1 MEERAKV
8 GKEERVKKVNIC
20 YDEEGD
26 ILEILF
32 GEPQEEISEELDDDV
47 VLHRNF
53 EGEIVGL
60 TILNFK
66 KKVQTGNKTLN
77 AK

>member
-1 MEERAKV
+1 MEERAKG
-8 GKEERVKKVNIC
+8 GKKERVKKVNIC

-47 VLHRNF
+47 VLHKNF

-66 KKVQTGNKTLN
+66 KRFKQATKL
-77 AK
+77 

>member
-1 MEERAKV
+1 MEERAKG

-53 EGEIVGL
+53 EGKIVGL

-66 KKVQTGNKTLN
+66 KRFKQTTKL
-77 AK
+77 

>member
-1 MEERAKV
+1 MEERAKG

-66 KKVQTGNKTLN
+66 KRFKQTTKL
-77 AK
+77 

>member
-1 MEERAKV
+1 MEERAKG

-26 ILEILF
+26 ILEISF

-53 EGEIVGL
+53 EG
-60 TILNFK
+60 
-66 KKVQTGNKTLN
+66 GNCRSHN
-77 AK
+77 SEF

>member
-1 MEERAKV
+1 VEERAKG
-8 GKEERVKKVNIC
+8 GKEERMKKVNIC

-32 GEPQEEISEELDDDV
+32 GEPQEEISEELDDV
-47 VLHRNF
+47 VLHKNF

-66 KKVQTGNKTLN
+66 KRFKQTTKL
-77 AK
+77 

>member
-1 MEERAKV
+1 MEERAKG
-8 GKEERVKKVNIC
+8 GKEGHVKKVNIC

-47 VLHRNF
+47 VLHKNF

-66 KKVQTGNKTLN
+66 KRFKQTTKL
-77 AK
+77 

>member
-1 MEERAKV
+1 VEERAKG

-47 VLHRNF
+47 VLHKNF

-66 KKVQTGNKTLN
+66 IKKRFKQATKL
-77 AK
+77 

>member
-1 MEERAKV
+1 MEERAKG
-8 GKEERVKKVNIC
+8 GKEERMKKVNIC

-47 VLHRNF
+47 VLHKNF

-66 KKVQTGNKTLN
+66 KRFKQTTKL
-77 AK
+77 

>member
-1 MEERAKV
+1 MEERAKG

-47 VLHRNF
+47 VLHKNF

-60 TILNFK
+60 TVLNFK
-66 KKVQTGNKTLN
+66 KRFKQATKL
-77 AK
+77 

>member
-1 MEERAKV
+1 VEERAKG

-66 KKVQTGNKTLN
+66 KRFKQTTKL
-77 AK
+77 

>member
-1 MEERAKV
+1 MEERAKG

-26 ILEILF
+26 ILGILF

-47 VLHRNF
+47 VLHKNF

-66 KKVQTGNKTLN
+66 KRFKQTTKR
-77 AK
+77 

>member
-1 MEERAKV
+1 
-8 GKEERVKKVNIC
+8 VNIC

-66 KKVQTGNKTLN
+66 KRFKQATKL
-77 AK
+77 

>member
-1 MEERAKV
+1 VEERAKD

-47 VLHRNF
+47 VLHKNF

-66 KKVQTGNKTLN
+66 KRFKQTTKL
-77 AK
+77 

>member
-1 MEERAKV
+1 MEERAKG

-47 VLHRNF
+47 VLHKNF

-66 KKVQTGNKTLN
+66 KRFK
-77 AK
+77 

>member
-1 MEERAKV
+1 MEERAKG

-20 YDEEGD
+20 YDEAGD

-32 GEPQEEISEELDDDV
+32 GKPQEEISEELDDDV

-66 KKVQTGNKTLN
+66 KRFKQTTKL
-77 AK
+77 

>member
-8 GKEERVKKVNIC
+8 GKEEHVKKVNIC

-47 VLHRNF
+47 VLHKNF

-66 KKVQTGNKTLN
+66 KRFKQITKL
-77 AK
+77 

>member
-1 MEERAKV
+1 MEERAKG
-8 GKEERVKKVNIC
+8 GKGERVKKVNIC

-32 GEPQEEISEELDDDV
+32 GEPQEEISEELDDV

-66 KKVQTGNKTLN
+66 KRFKQTTKL
-77 AK
+77 

>member
-1 MEERAKV
+1 MEERAKG
-8 GKEERVKKVNIC
+8 GKEERMKKVNIC

-32 GEPQEEISEELDDDV
+32 GEPQEEISEELDDV
-47 VLHRNF
+47 VLHKNF

-66 KKVQTGNKTLN
+66 KRFKQTTKL
-77 AK
+77 

>member
-1 MEERAKV
+1 MEERAKG
-8 GKEERVKKVNIC
+8 GKEERMKKVNIC

-53 EGEIVGL
+53 EGKIVSL

-66 KKVQTGNKTLN
+66 KRFKQTTKL
-77 AK
+77 

>member
-1 MEERAKV
+1 VEERAKG
-8 GKEERVKKVNIC
+8 GKEERMKKVNIC

-47 VLHRNF
+47 VLHKNF

-66 KKVQTGNKTLN
+66 KRFKQTTKL
-77 AK
+77 

>member
-1 MEERAKV
+1 MEERAKG

-47 VLHRNF
+47 VLHKNF

-66 KKVQTGNKTLN
+66 KRFKQTTKL
-77 AK
+77 

>member
-1 MEERAKV
+1 MEERAKG

-32 GEPQEEISEELDDDV
+32 GEPQEEISEELDDV
-47 VLHRNF
+47 VLHKNF

-66 KKVQTGNKTLN
+66 KRFKQATKL
-77 AK
+77 

>member
-1 MEERAKV
+1 VEERAKG

-47 VLHRNF
+47 VLHKNF

-66 KKVQTGNKTLN
+66 KRFKQATKL
-77 AK
+77 

>member
-1 MEERAKV
+1 MEERAKG

-53 EGEIVGL
+53 EGKIVSL

-66 KKVQTGNKTLN
+66 KRFKQTTKL
-77 AK
+77 

>member
-1 MEERAKV
+1 VEERAKG

-47 VLHRNF
+47 VLHKNF

-66 KKVQTGNKTLN
+66 KRFKQTTKL
-77 AK
+77 

>member
-1 MEERAKV
+1 MEERAK
-8 GKEERVKKVNIC
+8 GGTEERVKKVNIC

-32 GEPQEEISEELDDDV
+32 VEPQEEISEELDDDV
-47 VLHRNF
+47 VLHKNF

-66 KKVQTGNKTLN
+66 KRFKQATKL
-77 AK
+77 

>member
-1 MEERAKV
+1 MEERAKG

-47 VLHRNF
+47 VLHKNF

-66 KKVQTGNKTLN
+66 KRFKQATKL
-77 AK
+77 

>member
-1 MEERAKV
+1 MEERAKG
-8 GKEERVKKVNIC
+8 GKEERMKKVNIC

-66 KKVQTGNKTLN
+66 KRFKQATKL
-77 AK
+77 

>member
-1 MEERAKV
+1 MEERAKG

-20 YDEEGD
+20 YDEKGD

-47 VLHRNF
+47 VLHKNF

-66 KKVQTGNKTLN
+66 KRFKQATKL
-77 AK
+77 

>member
-1 MEERAKV
+1 MEERAKG

-32 GEPQEEISEELDDDV
+32 GEPQEEISEELDDDA
-47 VLHRNF
+47 VLHKNF

-66 KKVQTGNKTLN
+66 KRFKQTTKL
-77 AK
+77 

>member
-1 MEERAKV
+1 MEERAKG

-53 EGEIVGL
+53 EGKIVSL

-66 KKVQTGNKTLN
+66 KRFKQATKL
-77 AK
+77 

>member
-1 MEERAKV
+1 VEERAKG

-53 EGEIVGL
+53 EGKIVSL

-66 KKVQTGNKTLN
+66 KRFKQTTKL
-77 AK
+77 